1 MEDTMTVEKTFD
13 RVSALLL
20 AIDVVKKKLSYDKVS
35 LTVAGCIFP
44 KHAIRDFAVYVAV
57 EN

>member
-20 AIDVVKKKLSYDKVS
+20 AVDVVKKEALFEAYR
-35 LTVAGCIFP
+35 P
-44 KHAIRDFAVYVAV
+44 
-57 EN
+57 